1 MIDILWNEEPHNIPK
16 GIQSQP
22 TACSPAKGSGSGH
35 TDLEELAQKK
45 KKRSVSRLA
54 VSFLG
59 HQIKDFSAFPTHFTL
74 HARLPIK
81 QAIRSKSPGYKEPF
95 HA

>member
-1 MIDILWNEEPHNIPK
+1 MKSPIICLRVYNHSPLSAALPK
-16 GIQSQP
+16 AQDLVIQTLKSLP
-22 TACSPAKGSGSGH
+22 
-35 TDLEELAQKK
+35 K

-74 HARLPIK
+74 HAPLPIQ
-81 QAIRSKSPGYKEPF
+81 QAILSNPPGYKEPF